1 MEKGKKLY
9 EGKAK
14 IIYSTDEPDKVIAYY
29 KDDATAFDAIKK
41 ANIKGKGVLN
51 NSIASYFFSLLN
63 KKGIPT
69 HFIKQLSEREMLIY
83 KVEIIPVEV
92 VVRNI
97 AAGSIVKRLGIPEK
111 TKFEPPLVEFY
122 LKNDDLHDPIICEQH
137 IYTMNLATPEEISKI
152 KELALKINEILKQFM
167 SSQNIILV
175 DFKLEFGRKGD
186 EILLADEISPDTCR
200 FWDAKTGE
208 KLDKDRFRFDL
219 GDLIEGYSKIY
230 EKLVGKFSSKTKD
243 S

>member
-1 MEKGKKLY
+1 MEKKEKLY

-14 IIYSTDEPDKVIAYY
+14 IIYSTDEEDKVIAYY
-29 KDDATAFDAIKK
+29 KDSATAFDAIKK
-41 ANIKGKGVLN
+41 ATIEGKGVLN
-51 NSIASYFFSLLN
+51 NRIASFFFEMLN
-63 KKGIPT
+63 EKGIPT

-111 TKFEPPLVEFY
+111 KEFNPPLVEFY

-137 IYTMNLATPEEISKI
+137 IYAMDLAKPEEVSKMR
-152 KELALKINEILKQFM
+152 ELALKINDILRDFM
-167 SSQNIILV
+167 KEQDIILV

-186 EILLADEISPDTCR
+186 EIILADEISPDTCR
-200 FWDAKTGE
+200 FWDTKTGE

-219 GDLIEGYSKIY
+219 GDLIEGYSKIL
-230 EKLVGKFSSKTKD
+230 EKIQKKEG
-243 S
+243 